1 MSVIWDKVWFDL
13 WNHRARTA
21 LTVMSIAIGVFAVG
35 VIFGMVDQL
44 LVGMD
49 AAHQAIAPSHLNMIL
64 RAPVDHEIAHSLTK
78 IEGVEDVEPL
88 NLIFARYK
96 TSPDA
101 EWEAASLVMRDD
113 YDAQLYDWLE
123 LRGGEWPT
131 KDTLAVERQSIE
143 GYGIDLGD
151 EIILEMNGTDRT
163 FPVTGVIRHPFVAP
177 RDFGGQTYLFTD
189 AAGMSRFGVPEGS
202 FYQLHVRVSPYSEEY
217 ARDRAAAIKD
227 LLAKQGIG
235 VVLVIYQNPTEHWGR
250 PFILGIMM
258 VLQILAV
265 GSLFASI
272 ILVTNTM
279 TALITQQ
286 TDQIGIIK
294 AIGGSSR
301 TITRMYMVEVFAYG
315 VMALAISLP
324 LALITAYL
332 ASRWMLNIFNIDYNS
347 FQHSNRAV
355 LLQIFAA
362 LIVPAI
368 AALWPILKGASLTV
382 REALA
387 SYGLGG
393 DFGSSRTD
401 RVIEQIG
408 GRFLPSL
415 YANALGNM
423 FRRKG
428 RLILTQL
435 VLISAGAMFLM
446 VMTLN
451 NSMVTSLNNEL
462 SRRNYD
468 IRLYFLSGQRTEQA
482 IAIAEALPAVTEAE
496 AWYSITA
503 TVLQEGERVNDT
515 GGLGAELFG
524 VPIGSTMYE
533 PRITAG
539 RWLSPED
546 TGRVAV
552 ISQDTADFNDL
563 HVGDTITIDMA
574 ERGDSD
580 WEIIGTYIAVAPE
593 PFTTDPIYAPET
605 AVSNTTKQANRSNQI
620 LVKTA
625 QSDADSTAAI
635 MQELSDDYQVQQM
648 YTNAFFSRTKS
659 QDRAFA
665 FNQYGIVINMLFGL
679 AAVMGLV
686 GGIGLMGSLS
696 ISVVERTKEIGVLRA
711 IGAESGM
718 IIGMFIMEGA
728 LQGVVSWLFAVP
740 VAFVAAR
747 PVANALG
754 QILMKTE
761 LDFAFSYTAVFAWLF
776 IILIISV
783 LSSIIPALN
792 ATRISV
798 RESLAYA

>member
-1 MSVIWDKVWFDL
+1 MSVIWSKVWFDL
-13 WNHRARTA
+13 WHHRSRTV
-21 LTVMSIAIGVFAVG
+21 LTVLSIAIGVFAVG

-44 LVGMD
+44 LAGMD
-49 AAHQAIAPSHLNMIL
+49 NAHQAIAPSHLNMVL
-64 RAPVDHEIAHSLTK
+64 RGPVDRDIAHNLTS
-78 IEGVEDVEPL
+78 IEGVEEVEPL
-88 NLIFARYK
+88 NLILVRYK
-96 TSPDA
+96 TTVDA
-101 EWEAASLVMRDD
+101 NWEAATLVMRDD
-113 YDAQLYDWLE
+113 YEDQLYDWVE
-123 LRGGEWPT
+123 LREGEWPT
-131 KDTLAVERQSIE
+131 KDTLAVERQTMG
-143 GYGIDLGD
+143 GYGVAMGD

-163 FPVTGVIRHPFVAP
+163 FPITGVIRHPFVAP
-177 RDFGGQTYLFTD
+177 PDFGGQAYFFTD
-189 AAGMSRFGVPEGS
+189 AAGLSRFGIPEGQ
-202 FYQLHVRVSPYSEEY
+202 FFQLHIRVSPYSEEY

-227 LLAKQGIG
+227 QLAKQGIG
-235 VVLVIYQNPTEHWGR
+235 VAVTIYQNPEEHWGR

-258 VLQILAV
+258 VMQILAV

-272 ILVTNTM
+272 VLVTNTM

-286 TDQIGIIK
+286 TDQIGVIK

-301 TITRMYMVEVFAYG
+301 IITRIYMVEVFAYG
-315 VMALAISLP
+315 LMALTISLP
-324 LALITAYL
+324 LALISAYQ
-332 ASRWMLNIFNIDYNS
+332 ASKWLLNIFNIDYNS

-355 LLQIFAA
+355 WLQIFAA
-362 LIVPAI
+362 LLVPAI
-368 AALWPILKGASLTV
+368 AALWPILKGASLSV

-393 DFGSSRTD
+393 DFGSSKMD
-401 RVIEQIG
+401 RAIEQIG
-408 GRFLPSL
+408 DRFLPSL

-451 NSMVTSLNNEL
+451 TSMVATLNNEL

-468 IRLYFLSGQRTEQA
+468 IRLYFLSRQRAEQA
-482 IAIAEALPAVTEAE
+482 VAIAESMPAVANAE
-496 AWYSITA
+496 AWFSMTG
-503 TVLQEGERVNDT
+503 TVLKEGERVNDT

-533 PRITAG
+533 PNITNG
-539 RWLSPED
+539 RWLSPDD

-563 HVGDTITIDMA
+563 QVGDTITIDLG

-580 WEIIGTYIAVAPE
+580 WEIIGTYIAVAPD

-605 AVSNTTKQANRSNQI
+605 AVSNATKQAHRANQI
-620 LVKTA
+620 LIQTTRADEAFTA
-625 QSDADSTAAI
+625 AAMQEVSDAYESR
-635 MQELSDDYQVQQM
+635 QM
-648 YTNAFFSRTKS
+648 HTNAFFSRTKM
-659 QDRAFA
+659 QDRAYA
-665 FNQYGIVINMLFGL
+665 FNQYGIVINMMLGL
-679 AAVMGLV
+679 AVVMGLV

-711 IGAESGM
+711 IGAESRT
-718 IIGMFIMEGA
+718 IVGMFIMEGA
-728 LQGVVSWLFAVP
+728 LQGFVSWLAAVP
-740 VAFVAAR
+740 LAFIAAK
-747 PVANALG
+747 PVAKSLG
-754 QILMKTE
+754 QILMKSE
-761 LDFAFSYTAVFAWLF
+761 LDFTFSYTAVFAWLF
-776 IILIISV
+776 IILLISV